1 MNTKAL
7 ALITFMLTSSGWAG
21 VDHHLDPQMGHE
33 EYQAL
38 LKQNSSQKFIGKK
51 DNAIEEAI
59 TYGNRLSS
67 WLKVINEDRTAE
79 STIQLTTA
87 NNRGAGVPIE
97 KPYIY
102 SAKIVE
108 DKSKEIIAQLPSQ
121 MREVI
126 TGQTPFTK
134 QLDIDDKEFTTQA
147 RKIYGLYSMAARYK
161 LLNPSKE
168 LLVGQERRDVR
179 GYYYLTQNKIDVQ
192 ALSNIKSFSKEKL
205 EETTDALIK
214 ICQNDWKSRKSC
226 EKKVLE
232 AIKKN
237 AVVKHY
243 HKYFPIA
250 SKNWDT
256 FFKIKKDAKRNDV
269 SWSDS
274 ETFIPF
280 TTPKSQVIK
289 DFVQQNI
296 EDEYRFKEW
305 SLKLSFYYSGP
316 TLEFQKGVTAHVN
329 KLGGDRIVM
338 DANSSLDEFDSQ
350 WTLRH
355 EFGHVLGLPDCYH
368 EFYDTKIE
376 AYVNYQ
382 IDVSDL
388 MCSRSGNMNERIF
401 EELKKTYQ
409 R

>member
-7 ALITFMLTSSGWAG
+7 TLITLLLTSSGWAG
-21 VDHHLDPQMGHE
+21 VHHHLDPQMGHE
-33 EYQAL
+33 EYQIL
-38 LKQNSSQKFIGKK
+38 LRQNSSQKFIGKK

-67 WLKVINEDRTAE
+67 WLKVINEGRTQE
-79 STIQLTTA
+79 TSIKLTTA
-87 NNRGAGVPIE
+87 NNRGAGVSID

-108 DKSKEIIAQLPSQ
+108 EKSKEITAQLPAL

-126 TGQTPFTK
+126 TGKAPFTK
-134 QLDIDDKEFTTQA
+134 QLDMSDQEFITEA

-161 LLNPSKE
+161 LLSPSKE

-179 GYYYLTQNKIDVQ
+179 GYYYLVKNKIDAA
-192 ALSNIKSFSKEKL
+192 ALNSIKSFPKEKL

-226 EKKVLE
+226 EKKVLG

-237 AVVKHY
+237 TVIKHY
-243 HKYFPIA
+243 NKYFPIA

-269 SWSDS
+269 SWSDT

-280 TTPKSQVIK
+280 TTPKSQVMK

-296 EDEYRFKEW
+296 EDEYRFQGW

-316 TLEFQKGVTAHVN
+316 TLEFQKGVNAHVDR
-329 KLGGDRIVM
+329 LGGNRIVM

-382 IDVSDL
+382 IDVTDL
-388 MCSRSGNMNERIF
+388 MCSRSGNMNKRIF

-409 R
+409 

>member
-1 MNTKAL
+1 MKIKTLTL
-7 ALITFMLTSSGWAG
+7 ATLLLTLSGWAG
-21 VDHHLDPQMGHE
+21 IDHHLDPQMGPE
-33 EYQAL
+33 EYRIL
-38 LKQNSSQKFIGKK
+38 LKQQSSQKFIGKK
-51 DNAIEEAI
+51 ENSIEEAI
-59 TYGNRLSS
+59 TYGNRLSL
-67 WLKVINEDRTAE
+67 WLKVINEGRTVE
-79 STIQLTTA
+79 NTIKLTTA

-102 SAKIVE
+102 SGKIVE
-108 DKSKEIIAQLPSQ
+108 DKSKEIITQLPQS
-121 MREVI
+121 MRDII
-126 TGQTPFTK
+126 TGKSPLTK
-134 QLDIDDKEFTTQA
+134 QLEMSDQEFTKEA

-179 GYYYLTQNKIDVQ
+179 GHYYLTKNKIDAQ
-192 ALSNIKSFSKEKL
+192 ALNDINSFPKEKL
-205 EETTDALIK
+205 EETIDALIK

-226 EKKVLE
+226 EKKVQE

-237 AVVKHY
+237 KVVEHY
-243 HKYFPIA
+243 NKYFPIA

-256 FFKIKKDAKRNDV
+256 FFKIKKDAKRNDI
-269 SWSDS
+269 SWSES

-280 TTPKSQVIK
+280 TTPKSQAIK

-296 EDEYRFKEW
+296 EDEYRFKDW

-316 TLEFQKGVTAHVN
+316 TIEFQKGVTAHVN

-382 IDVSDL
+382 IDVNDL

-401 EELKKTYQ
+401 KELKRTYQ
-409 R
+409 